1 MRRMNSH
8 RLLNV
13 SLAILLLV
21 MAGGAYVV
29 TRGNGDTGSTGDV
42 VTTAVGRGTV
52 RATVS
57 ASATVEAPQDLG
69 LNFTTAGT
77 ISSLDVE
84 VGEKVHAGR
93 IVARVKDTS
102 SQRSLEEALSDLS
115 SAQASLAAAQQGQ
128 TAAEAKAAAA
138 AVASSRAQVQS
149 ARSALRHDR
158 AVAAANAAQY
168 RQQIEAAKTTLDLA
182 NSQLASD
189 QAQLAADQADEQQ
202 ECSVDPTSAG
212 CQSATAA
219 VSSGQS
225 QVDQDQNTIVQAQ
238 SSLDSAKASQRVGLT
253 RDRQTV
259 AQAVSQVRSAV
270 RSLHSTIASNR
281 VSAQANA
288 DPSLVA
294 QSRASVTSAQVQV
307 DQAREALA
315 GTVLRAPT
323 SGTVIS
329 VSGVIGEVVAAGGNT
344 VSTPQS
350 SDSTTTDSSATGV
363 VVISDIKHLELHA
376 YFSETDAAQL
386 KVGQKATATLNAI
399 SDVTLRGT
407 VVQID
412 ATSTTVSN
420 VVEYGVTIHLTRHPA
435 GIKQGQTANVQV
447 NTSVVHD
454 ALYVSSAAIT
464 SAGGQ
469 HTVSVLNDD
478 GTQSTIA
485 VEVGLE
491 GDQTTEIT
499 SGLSEGDRVVI
510 SSGAGAGGGFPTG
523 GFPGGGFAVGGGP

>member
-1 MRRMNSH
+1 MNSH

-21 MAGGAYVV
+21 VAGGAYAV
-29 TRGNGDTGSTGDV
+29 TRGGDTGSTGDV
-42 VTTAVGRGTV
+42 VTTTVARGTV

-57 ASATVEAPQDLG
+57 ASATVEAPQELG

-84 VGEKVHAGR
+84 VGDKVHAGQ

-102 SQRSLEEALSDLS
+102 SQRSLEEALSNLS

-149 ARSALRHDR
+149 AKSALSHDR

-168 RQQIEAAKTTLDLA
+168 RQQIDAAQITLDLA
-182 NSQLASD
+182 NSRLASD

-202 ECSVDPTSAG
+202 ECSVDPASAA

-225 QVDQDQNTIVQAQ
+225 QVDQDQTSIVQAQ
-238 SSLDSAKASQRVGLT
+238 SSLDAAKVSQRVGLT
-253 RDRQTV
+253 RDRQTI
-259 AQAVSQVRSAV
+259 AQAVSQVKSAV
-270 RSLHSTIASNR
+270 RSLRSTIASNR

-323 SGTVIS
+323 GGTVIS
-329 VSGVIGEVVAAGGNT
+329 VSGVKGEVVTAGGNT

-350 SDSTTTDSSATGV
+350 SDSTATDTTGSSATGV

-376 YFSETDAAQL
+376 YFSETDAAKL

-412 ATSTTVSN
+412 GTSTIVSN
-420 VVEYGVTIHLTRHPA
+420 VVEYGVTIQLTRHPA

-447 NTSVVHD
+447 NTNVVHN

-478 GTQSTIA
+478 GTQSTTT

-491 GDQTTEIT
+491 GDQTTQIT
-499 SGLSEGDRVVI
+499 SGLSEGDKVVI

-523 GFPGGGFAVGGGP
+523 GFPGGGFVVGGGGS

>member
-1 MRRMNSH
+1 MRRH

-13 SLAILLLV
+13 SLGILLIVVL
-21 MAGGAYVV
+21 GGTYVV
-29 TRGNGDTGSTGDV
+29 TRGGDSSSTSDV
-42 VTTAVGRGTV
+42 VTTTVARGTV

-57 ASATVEAPQDLG
+57 ASGTVEAPQDLG

-77 ISSLDVE
+77 ISSLDVK
-84 VGEKVHAGR
+84 VGQKIHAGQ
-93 IVARVKDTS
+93 IVGRVKDTS
-102 SQRSLEEALSDLS
+102 SQQSLEEALSNLS

-128 TAAEAKAAAA
+128 TTAEAKAAAA

-149 ARSALRHDR
+149 ARSALSNDR
-158 AVAAANAAQY
+158 AVSAANAAQY
-168 RQQIEAAKTTLDLA
+168 QQQIQAAQTTLDMA
-182 NSQLASD
+182 NSRSASD
-189 QAQLAADQADEQQ
+189 QAQLAADQADAQQ
-202 ECSVDPTSAG
+202 ECSVDTTSAA

-219 VSSGQS
+219 VSSDQS
-225 QVDQDQNTIVQAQ
+225 QVDQDLTTTSQDQI
-238 SSLDSAKASQRVGLT
+238 SLDSAKVSQRVGLA
-253 RDRQTV
+253 RDRQTI
-259 AQAVSQVRSAV
+259 AQAVSQVRTAV
-270 RSLHSTIASNR
+270 KSLRSTIASNR
-281 VSAQANA
+281 VTAQANV

-294 QSRASVTSAQVQV
+294 QSRASVTSAQLKV
-307 DQAREALA
+307 DQAREALS

-323 SGTVIS
+323 AGTVIS
-329 VSGVIGEVVAAGGNT
+329 VSGVVGEVVAAGGNT

-350 SDSTTTDSSATGV
+350 SDSTTTSSATGV
-363 VVISDIKHLELHA
+363 VVISDVKHLELHA
-376 YFSETDAAQL
+376 YFSETDAAKL
-386 KVGQKATATLNAI
+386 KVGQKATAALNAI

-412 ATSTTVSN
+412 ATSTIVSN
-420 VVEYGVTIHLTRHPA
+420 VVEYGVTIHLTRQPP

-447 NTSVVHD
+447 NTSVVHN

-478 GTQSTIA
+478 GTQTTIT

-510 SSGAGAGGGFPTG
+510 SSGTGTSSGFPTG
-523 GFPGGGFAVGGGP
+523 GFPGGGFVGGGAGP

>member
-1 MRRMNSH
+1 MNSH

-13 SLAILLLV
+13 SLAILLLMV
-21 MAGGAYVV
+21 AGGAYVV
-29 TRGNGDTGSTGDV
+29 TRGNGDAGSTGNV
-42 VTTAVGRGTV
+42 VTTTVARGTV

-57 ASATVEAPQDLG
+57 ASGTVEAPQDLG

-77 ISSLDVE
+77 ISSLDVK
-84 VGEKVHAGR
+84 VGQKIHAGQ
-93 IVARVKDTS
+93 IVGRVKDTS
-102 SQRSLEEALSDLS
+102 SQQSLEEALSNLS

-128 TAAEAKAAAA
+128 TTAEAKAAAA

-149 ARSALRHDR
+149 ARSALSNDR

-168 RQQIEAAKTTLDLA
+168 QQQIQAAQTNLDMA
-182 NSQLASD
+182 NSRSASD
-189 QAQLAADQADEQQ
+189 QAQLAADQADAQQ
-202 ECSVDPTSAG
+202 ECSVDTTSAA

-219 VSSGQS
+219 VSSDQS
-225 QVDQDQNTIVQAQ
+225 QVDQDQTTISQDQ
-238 SSLDSAKASQRVGLT
+238 ISLDSAKASQRVGLA

-259 AQAVSQVRSAV
+259 AQAVSQVRTAV
-270 RSLHSTIASNR
+270 KSLRSTIASNR
-281 VSAQANA
+281 VTAQANV

-294 QSRASVTSAQVQV
+294 QSRASVTSAQLQV

-323 SGTVIS
+323 AGTVIS
-329 VSGVIGEVVAAGGNT
+329 VSGVVGEVVAAGGNT

-350 SDSTTTDSSATGV
+350 SNSTTTDSSATGV
-363 VVISDIKHLELHA
+363 VVISDVKHLELHA
-376 YFSETDAAQL
+376 YFSETDAAKL

-412 ATSTTVSN
+412 TTSTIVSN
-420 VVEYGVTIHLTRHPA
+420 VVEYGVTIHLTRQPR

-447 NTSVVHD
+447 NTSVVHN

-478 GTQSTIA
+478 GTQSTVT

-510 SSGAGAGGGFPTG
+510 SSGTGTNSGFPTG
-523 GFPGGGFAVGGGP
+523 GFPGGSFGVGGGS